1 MAQDRWKRTWEE
13 FGRGD
18 AYYAVLTHDAF
29 RREQLDDAAM
39 DAFFA
44 SGEADVARAL
54 ATVRAHVAP
63 GFAPT
68 RALDFGC
75 GVGRLTIPLARAA
88 RDVVGVDVSGAMLDE
103 ARRNCEARAITNAS
117 FVLSDDQLLALDGT
131 FDFVHSYIT
140 FQHIPPARGEAILR
154 AMLAR
159 LAPGGVGALHFTYD
173 RRAPLVRRT
182 VHWMRKA
189 LPLANGVA
197 NLAQRRSFG
206 APMMPMHEYRLPRLL
221 AALRDHGCGEA
232 YVRLT
237 DHGGHLGAFLFF
249 QRER

>member
-1 MAQDRWKRTWEE
+1 MARDRWKSTWEE

-18 AYYAVLTHDAF
+18 AYYAVLTHDTF
-29 RREQLDDAAM
+29 RKEQLDDASIE
-39 DAFFA
+39 AFFA
-44 SGEADVARAL
+44 SGEQDVASVL
-54 ATVRAHVAP
+54 ETVRAHVAP
-63 GFAPT
+63 GFAPERT
-68 RALDFGC
+68 VDFGC
-75 GVGRLTIPLARAA
+75 GVGRLTIPLARAS
-88 RDVVGVDVSGAMLDE
+88 REVVGVDVSSAMLDE
-103 ARRNCEARAITNAS
+103 ARRNCAARGIANAS
-117 FVLSDDQLLALDGT
+117 FVPSDDRLSALDGT
-131 FDFVHSYIT
+131 FDFLHSYIT

-173 RRAPLVRRT
+173 RRAPRVRRT
-182 VHWMRKA
+182 VHWMRKR
-189 LPLANGVA
+189 LPLVNGVV

-206 APMMPMHEYRLPRLL
+206 APMMPMHEYRLPRLF

-249 QRER
+249 QREG